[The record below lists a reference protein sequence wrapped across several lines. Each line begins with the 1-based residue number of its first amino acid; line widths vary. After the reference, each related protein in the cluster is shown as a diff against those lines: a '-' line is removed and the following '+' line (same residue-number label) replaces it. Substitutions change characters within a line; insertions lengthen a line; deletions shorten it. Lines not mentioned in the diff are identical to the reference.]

1 VTAAEIVPL
10 EAGRIDA
17 LRPLWLE
24 LHHHHRAVSPLDLVG
39 DDELSWQRRR
49 AMYLRLLEEDAF
61 AYLAELDGAPVG
73 YAFVRLHEG
82 PDDTFPLGERY
93 AEVLTLVVTAPHRDQ
108 GLGGR
113 LLDAVDAELDRRG
126 VESVAIAVMTG
137 NDDALRFYERRG
149 LRAGEIYLYRF
160 AS

>member
-1 VTAAEIVPL
+1 VTEAEIVPL

-24 LHHHHRAVSPLDLVG
+24 LHHHHRALSPLDLVG

-49 AMYLRLLEEDAF
+49 SMYQRLLEEDAF
-61 AYLAELDGAPVG
+61 ACLAEVDGAPVG
-73 YAFVRLHEG
+73 YAFVRLHAG

-93 AEVLTLVVTAPHRDQ
+93 AEVLTLAVNAAHRGQ

-126 VESVAIAVMTG
+126 VESVAIAVMMG

-149 LRAGEIYLYRF
+149 LRAGEVYLYRF
-160 AS
+160 GR

>member
-1 VTAAEIVPL
+1 MTEAEIVPL

-61 AYLAELDGAPVG
+61 AYLAQLDGAPVG

-93 AEVLTLVVTAPHRDQ
+93 AEVLTLAVTAPHRDQ

-149 LRAGEIYLYRF
+149 LRAGEVYLYRF
-160 AS
+160 GS

>member
-1 VTAAEIVPL
+1 VTEAEIVPL
-10 EAGRIDA
+10 EIGRIDV

-24 LHHHHRAVSPLDLVG
+24 LHHHHRAVSPFNLVG

-49 AMYLRLLEEDAF
+49 SMYVRLLEEDAF

-73 YAFVRLHEG
+73 YAFVRLYEG

-93 AEVLTLVVTAPHRDQ
+93 AEVLTLAVTSAHRGQ

-126 VESVAIAVMTG
+126 VKSVAIAVMTG

-149 LRAGEIYLYRF
+149 LRAGEVYLYRF
-160 AS
+160 GR

>member
-1 VTAAEIVPL
+1 MTGAEIVPL
-10 EAGRIDA
+10 PAGRIDV

-24 LHHHHRAVSPLDLVG
+24 LHHHHRAVSPFELVG
-39 DDELSWQRRR
+39 DDEQSWQRRR
-49 AMYLRLLEEDAF
+49 SMYLRLLEDGAF

-73 YAFVRLHEG
+73 YAFVRLHDG

-93 AEVLTLVVTAPHRDQ
+93 AEVLTLAVTAAHRGQ

-126 VESVAIAVMTG
+126 VDSVAIAVMTG
-137 NDDALRFYERRG
+137 NDEALRFYERRG
-149 LRAGEIYLYRF
+149 LRPGEVYLYRF
-160 AS
+160 GR

>member
-1 VTAAEIVPL
+1 VTEAEIVPL

-82 PDDTFPLGERY
+82 PDDTFPLGEWY
-93 AEVLTLVVTAPHRDQ
+93 AEVLTLAVAAPHRDQ

-149 LRAGEIYLYRF
+149 LRAGEVYLYRF
-160 AS
+160 GS

>member
-1 VTAAEIVPL
+1 VTEAEIVPL

-61 AYLAELDGAPVG
+61 AYLAELAGAPVG
-73 YAFVRLHEG
+73 YAFVRLHQG

-93 AEVLTLVVTAPHRDQ
+93 AEVLTLAVTAPHRDQ

-126 VESVAIAVMTG
+126 VESVAIGVMTG

-149 LRAGEIYLYRF
+149 LRAGEVYLYRF
-160 AS
+160 GR